1 MIEEDNDIKL
11 SKEKEEKEKQKKL
24 EEEAFENEDDDLAIE
39 DIFSSED
46 EDEDEDKDDLD
57 YVNDFINKEDEQED
71 FEDIEENIDSEA
83 MKVTQNIDI
92 KDEEDL
98 EKSKKDV
105 KVEDLLQKKKSNS
118 SLKKIIAGIFGVA
131 ILGGASFAGYLYK
144 DNIFSMFS
152 SDSLERE
159 GDSIYSEEF
168 EKRTTKIAEQIVED
182 KVKELNK
189 TISDYENKM
198 SELELNQVTLMNK
211 NKMLETNNKDQ
222 ESIINT
228 IQKNDN
234 KDSKS
239 MLKLQEQ
246 LENFIVEINSVKEEQ
261 SNNKD
266 LLKKT
271 VEATLNLIK
280 ENKMLDKDLE
290 AKIYD
295 RVYKEFKKV
304 FDSQRFRLNDLSI
317 IEGKLNE
324 ALSFN
329 KKILQDLKQAKI
341 DNQKLMEEQ
350 RDLSR
355 KIIKLEKDIEKQDK
369 QISTSNDDKNNV
381 INLLKKSSEE
391 PKNAII
397 IDKTANNSG
406 SFTIPEYHL
415 QGIIGGNVAYIKV
428 KGQEGSRA
436 RAYSVGD
443 TLDGYGKILKIET
456 SYIVT
461 EKGELRRN
469 RG

>member
-1 MIEEDNDIKL
+1 
-11 SKEKEEKEKQKKL
+11 
-24 EEEAFENEDDDLAIE
+24 
-39 DIFSSED
+39 
-46 EDEDEDKDDLD
+46 
-57 YVNDFINKEDEQED
+57 
-71 FEDIEENIDSEA
+71 
-83 MKVTQNIDI
+83 
-92 KDEEDL
+92 
-98 EKSKKDV
+98 
-105 KVEDLLQKKKSNS
+105 
-118 SLKKIIAGIFGVA
+118 
-131 ILGGASFAGYLYK
+131 
-144 DNIFSMFS
+144 
-152 SDSLERE
+152 
-159 GDSIYSEEF
+159 
-168 EKRTTKIAEQIVED
+168 
-182 KVKELNK
+182 
-189 TISDYENKM
+189 
-198 SELELNQVTLMNK
+198 
-211 NKMLETNNKDQ
+211 MLETNTKDQ
-222 ESIINT
+222 EAIINT
-228 IQKNDN
+228 IQKNYN

-246 LENFIVEINSVKEEQ
+246 LEQFIVEIDSVKEEQ
-261 SNNKD
+261 LNNKE

-295 RVYKEFKKV
+295 RVYTEFKKV

-355 KIIKLEKDIEKQDK
+355 KIIKLEKEVEKQDK
-369 QISTSNDDKNNV
+369 QISTSNEQNNV
-381 INLLKKSSEE
+381 INLLKKNNEE

-397 IDKTANNSG
+397 IDKKANTSAA
-406 SFTIPEYHL
+406 STIPEYHL